1 MAFGII
7 FENIFA
13 KDTFEDHRGKRV
25 GKDMLRYASFDLIN
39 VDVAPL
45 LYLHA
50 LYALGNPCNF
60 LLIFC

>member
-7 FENIFA
+7 SFENIVA

-25 GKDMLRYASFDLIN
+25 GKYMLRYASFDLIN

-45 LYLHA
+45 LYLHGKKP
-50 LYALGNPCNF
+50 YMH
-60 LLIFC
+60 